1 MSESDKRIND
11 IYLSFSDWS
20 KYIANEAIKKIK
32 KDGYS
37 VFFSNNGMTFGYET
51 PNGNVLYDR
60 CYISKIKSP
69 FENINGELPQTV
81 AEVVGMSDELYVKN
95 LVDCWK
101 SVLGNKDE
109 NCLVLHIPFAH
120 SCVLGWFGDSFGD
133 SNSFST
139 MFGKFPVGCELAKI

>member
-1 MSESDKRIND
+1 MNESNKRIDD
-11 IYLSFSDWS
+11 IYLSFAEWS

-37 VFFSNNGMTFGYET
+37 VFFSNDGNIFKYET

-60 CYISKIKSP
+60 CYIAKIKSP
-69 FENINGELPQTV
+69 FENINGEFPQTV
-81 AEVVGMSDELYVKN
+81 SEVAGMSDKLYVEN

-101 SVLGNKDE
+101 SNIGNKDE

-120 SCVLGWFGDSFGD
+120 SCVLGFCYD

-139 MFGKFPVGCELAKI
+139 MFGKFPVGCKLAKI